1 MTDPRPHPVLRV
13 HGALSRGTFAVTV
26 LVSLAV
32 LFAPASDVPSA
43 PPGVDKVV
51 HLLLFTALAVAGRWA
66 GTRPGPLAVL
76 LLTYGALS
84 EVVQAVSA
92 LQRSGSV
99 LDWLA
104 DAAGVGL
111 GLLLWVVGERRSVR
125 AVLRRDGPPG
135 NLTA

>member
-1 MTDPRPHPVLRV
+1 MTDPRPHPVFRV
-13 HGALSRGTFAVTV
+13 HGALSRGAFAVTV

-66 GTRPGPLAVL
+66 GTRPGPLVVL
-76 LLTYGALS
+76 LLAYGAVS
-84 EVVQAVSA
+84 EVVQALSA

-99 LDWLA
+99 VDWLA

-111 GLLLWVVGERRSVR
+111 GVLLWAAGERRSTR